1 MQPELLLFDIG
12 NTCIKVG
19 LADSRGVMTSYNLRT
34 DPAQTSD
41 SLGLTLLE
49 LLRHAGAEP
58 RFTACVA
65 SSVVPG
71 FDPLLREAVQRYLG
85 CPLWMVPQDMPIP
98 LQNHYERPQEVGADR
113 LVGAYEARRLHPGP
127 ESLIVVDF
135 GTAVTFDCI
144 SGNAYLG
151 GLIFPGP
158 RTAISALARETA
170 QLPRVNLDVD
180 ALEPAPGRST
190 SVSIQHGLV
199 FGFACMVEGLTQRLK
214 KGLPG
219 DCLVLAT
226 GGFAPSIARIS
237 PDVFDA
243 VLPSLLLE
251 GLRRLYYERHPLLR
265 AVPAVPPRAAVGPG
279 LPSRAGPGCP
289 LVEKKDFGG
298 RASLSPDNGPATAR
312 GGAAEKTTL
321 SRGGRINLQR
331 SDYEQQHC
339 VCVCPRDPG
348 FPRQSD
354 RGSGSFSGVRPQ
366 RPRGRAFRRLHR
378 QP

>member
-237 PDVFDA
+237 PDAFDA

-251 GLRRLYYERHPLLR
+251 GLRRLHYERHPSCGPDRPCRPARQWAR
-265 AVPAVPPRAAVGPG
+265 ACRRAQGPEA
-279 LPSRAGPGCP
+279 SR
-289 LVEKKDFGG
+289 
-298 RASLSPDNGPATAR
+298 
-312 GGAAEKTTL
+312 
-321 SRGGRINLQR
+321 
-331 SDYEQQHC
+331 
-339 VCVCPRDPG
+339 
-348 FPRQSD
+348 
-354 RGSGSFSGVRPQ
+354 
-366 RPRGRAFRRLHR
+366 
-378 QP
+378 

>member
-1 MQPELLLFDIG
+1 M
-12 NTCIKVG
+12 
-19 LADSRGVMTSYNLRT
+19 
-34 DPAQTSD
+34 
-41 SLGLTLLE
+41 

-251 GLRRLYYERHPLLR
+251 GLRRLYYERHP
-265 AVPAVPPRAAVGPG
+265 
-279 LPSRAGPGCP
+279 
-289 LVEKKDFGG
+289 
-298 RASLSPDNGPATAR
+298 
-312 GGAAEKTTL
+312 
-321 SRGGRINLQR
+321 
-331 SDYEQQHC
+331 Y
-339 VCVCPRDPG
+339 
-348 FPRQSD
+348 
-354 RGSGSFSGVRPQ
+354 
-366 RPRGRAFRRLHR
+366 
-378 QP
+378 

>member
-85 CPLWMVPQDMPIP
+85 CPLWMVPQDMHIP

-226 GGFAPSIARIS
+226 GGFAPHQ
-237 PDVFDA
+237 P
-243 VLPSLLLE
+243 
-251 GLRRLYYERHPLLR
+251 RRLRCRAALALAGGPAPPVLRTSPLLR
-265 AVPAVPPRAAVGPG
+265 AVAAVPLRAAVGPG
-279 LPSRAGPGCP
+279 LPSRAGPGRP
-289 LVEKKDFGG
+289 LLGKKDFCGK
-298 RASLSPDNGPATAR
+298 ASLPPDNGPATAR

-348 FPRQSD
+348 FARQSD

>member
-1 MQPELLLFDIG
+1 
-12 NTCIKVG
+12 
-19 LADSRGVMTSYNLRT
+19 MTTSHNLRT

-71 FDPLLREAVQRYLG
+71 FDPCCARPSSAIWAAPCGWCRRT
-85 CPLWMVPQDMPIP
+85 CPSP

-214 KGLPG
+214 RACPAPAW
-219 DCLVLAT
+219 CWPRAA
-226 GGFAPSIARIS
+226 FAPSIARIS

-251 GLRRLYYERHPLLR
+251 GLRRLYYERHP
-265 AVPAVPPRAAVGPG
+265 
-279 LPSRAGPGCP
+279 
-289 LVEKKDFGG
+289 
-298 RASLSPDNGPATAR
+298 
-312 GGAAEKTTL
+312 
-321 SRGGRINLQR
+321 
-331 SDYEQQHC
+331 Y
-339 VCVCPRDPG
+339 
-348 FPRQSD
+348 
-354 RGSGSFSGVRPQ
+354 
-366 RPRGRAFRRLHR
+366 
-378 QP
+378 

>member
-19 LADSRGVMTSYNLRT
+19 LADARGVTTSYNLRT

-49 LLRHAGAEP
+49 LLRHAGVEP

-71 FDPLLREAVQRYLG
+71 LDPLLREAVQRYLG

-113 LVGAYEARRLHPGP
+113 LVGAYEARRLYPAP

-170 QLPRVNLDVD
+170 QLPRVSLDVD

-199 FGFACMVEGLTQRLK
+199 FGFACLVEGLTQRLK

-219 DCLVLAT
+219 DSLVLAT

-237 PDVFDA
+237 PEVFDA

-251 GLRRLYYERHPLLR
+251 GLRRLYYERHP
-265 AVPAVPPRAAVGPG
+265 A
-279 LPSRAGPGCP
+279 
-289 LVEKKDFGG
+289 
-298 RASLSPDNGPATAR
+298 
-312 GGAAEKTTL
+312 
-321 SRGGRINLQR
+321 
-331 SDYEQQHC
+331 
-339 VCVCPRDPG
+339 
-348 FPRQSD
+348 
-354 RGSGSFSGVRPQ
+354 
-366 RPRGRAFRRLHR
+366 
-378 QP
+378 

>member
-127 ESLIVVDF
+127 ESLIVVDLSLIH
-135 GTAVTFDCI
+135 I
-144 SGNAYLG
+144 S
-151 GLIFPGP
+151 
-158 RTAISALARETA
+158 
-170 QLPRVNLDVD
+170 
-180 ALEPAPGRST
+180 EPT
-190 SVSIQHGLV
+190 
-199 FGFACMVEGLTQRLK
+199 
-214 KGLPG
+214 
-219 DCLVLAT
+219 
-226 GGFAPSIARIS
+226 
-237 PDVFDA
+237 
-243 VLPSLLLE
+243 
-251 GLRRLYYERHPLLR
+251 
-265 AVPAVPPRAAVGPG
+265 
-279 LPSRAGPGCP
+279 
-289 LVEKKDFGG
+289 
-298 RASLSPDNGPATAR
+298 
-312 GGAAEKTTL
+312 
-321 SRGGRINLQR
+321 
-331 SDYEQQHC
+331 
-339 VCVCPRDPG
+339 
-348 FPRQSD
+348 
-354 RGSGSFSGVRPQ
+354 RPY
-366 RPRGRAFRRLHR
+366 
-378 QP
+378 

>member
-1 MQPELLLFDIG
+1 MVADRGKGSAGHRGCSMGDMQPRHRFGSCGRPPDNGPCVSLRTGGLSGILSACGFLCAGHLFPKEYDMQPELLLFDIG

-251 GLRRLYYERHPLLR
+251 GLRRLYYERHP
-265 AVPAVPPRAAVGPG
+265 
-279 LPSRAGPGCP
+279 
-289 LVEKKDFGG
+289 
-298 RASLSPDNGPATAR
+298 
-312 GGAAEKTTL
+312 
-321 SRGGRINLQR
+321 
-331 SDYEQQHC
+331 Y
-339 VCVCPRDPG
+339 
-348 FPRQSD
+348 
-354 RGSGSFSGVRPQ
+354 
-366 RPRGRAFRRLHR
+366 
-378 QP
+378 

>member
-19 LADSRGVMTSYNLRT
+19 LADSRGVTTSYNLRT

-135 GTAVTFDCI
+135 GTA
-144 SGNAYLG
+144 G
-151 GLIFPGP
+151 
-158 RTAISALARETA
+158 TA
-170 QLPRVNLDVD
+170 
-180 ALEPAPGRST
+180 
-190 SVSIQHGLV
+190 
-199 FGFACMVEGLTQRLK
+199 
-214 KGLPG
+214 
-219 DCLVLAT
+219 
-226 GGFAPSIARIS
+226 
-237 PDVFDA
+237 
-243 VLPSLLLE
+243 
-251 GLRRLYYERHPLLR
+251 
-265 AVPAVPPRAAVGPG
+265 
-279 LPSRAGPGCP
+279 
-289 LVEKKDFGG
+289 
-298 RASLSPDNGPATAR
+298 
-312 GGAAEKTTL
+312 L
-321 SRGGRINLQR
+321 SRGGARNTGGAGPPAGAR
-331 SDYEQQHC
+331 AARH
-339 VCVCPRDPG
+339 R
-348 FPRQSD
+348 RR
-354 RGSGSFSGVRPQ
+354 RG
-366 RPRGRAFRRLHR
+366 
-378 QP
+378 

>member
-19 LADSRGVMTSYNLRT
+19 LADSRGVTTSYNLRT

-41 SLGLTLLE
+41 SLTLLE

-219 DCLVLAT
+219 ACLVLAT

-251 GLRRLYYERHPLLR
+251 GLRRLYYERHP
-265 AVPAVPPRAAVGPG
+265 
-279 LPSRAGPGCP
+279 
-289 LVEKKDFGG
+289 
-298 RASLSPDNGPATAR
+298 
-312 GGAAEKTTL
+312 
-321 SRGGRINLQR
+321 
-331 SDYEQQHC
+331 Y
-339 VCVCPRDPG
+339 
-348 FPRQSD
+348 
-354 RGSGSFSGVRPQ
+354 
-366 RPRGRAFRRLHR
+366 
-378 QP
+378 

>member
-199 FGFACMVEGLTQRLK
+199 FGLACPVTAW
-214 KGLPG
+214 
-219 DCLVLAT
+219 CW
-226 GGFAPSIARIS
+226 
-237 PDVFDA
+237 
-243 VLPSLLLE
+243 
-251 GLRRLYYERHPLLR
+251 
-265 AVPAVPPRAAVGPG
+265 PRAALPR
-279 LPSRAGPGCP
+279 PSRASAPTSSMPCCPRSCWRACAACITNVTPIEGRTGRAAPCGSGPGP
-289 LVEKKDFGG
+289 VVAR
-298 RASLSPDNGPATAR
+298 RARMPPCGEERFLR
-312 GGAAEKTTL
+312 
-321 SRGGRINLQR
+321 Q
-331 SDYEQQHC
+331 
-339 VCVCPRDPG
+339 G
-348 FPRQSD
+348 FPAAGQWPRH
-354 RGSGSFSGVRPQ
+354 RPWGRSGENDSF
-366 RPRGRAFRRLHR
+366 ARRKN
-378 QP
+378 QPSKERL

>member
-19 LADSRGVMTSYNLRT
+19 LADSRGVTTSYNLRT

-158 RTAISALARETA
+158 RTAISALA
-170 QLPRVNLDVD
+170 
-180 ALEPAPGRST
+180 
-190 SVSIQHGLV
+190 
-199 FGFACMVEGLTQRLK
+199 
-214 KGLPG
+214 
-219 DCLVLAT
+219 
-226 GGFAPSIARIS
+226 
-237 PDVFDA
+237 
-243 VLPSLLLE
+243 SLS
-251 GLRRLYYERHPLLR
+251 
-265 AVPAVPPRAAVGPG
+265 AAAKPPRWVK
-279 LPSRAGPGCP
+279 LPLMAQTTAEAPASRARAISQAWPVWRGSYSQMMPVTDIVVLLGAI
-289 LVEKKDFGG
+289 LYGIAEHFSVRVHFAGAGG
-298 RASLSPDNGPATAR
+298 RDGLFFLFSFPNNPSFFLH
-312 GGAAEKTTL
+312 
-321 SRGGRINLQR
+321 IFIQFI
-331 SDYEQQHC
+331 Y
-339 VCVCPRDPG
+339 VC
-348 FPRQSD
+348 
-354 RGSGSFSGVRPQ
+354 
-366 RPRGRAFRRLHR
+366 HIIMH
-378 QP
+378 